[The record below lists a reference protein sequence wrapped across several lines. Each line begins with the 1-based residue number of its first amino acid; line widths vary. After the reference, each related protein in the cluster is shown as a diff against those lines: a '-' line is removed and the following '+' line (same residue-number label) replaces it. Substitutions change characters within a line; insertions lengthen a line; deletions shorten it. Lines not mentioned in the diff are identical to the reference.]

1 MIWKR
6 IGFAIILIAITV
18 GSLMP
23 SSAVTAANTIALPD
37 WALHGIGYFLLAL
50 FATWAM
56 PNARRLLI
64 FIAVVAYGSLIEVLQ
79 TMVITRSFDLAD
91 MASNTIGAALGIAV
105 ATFTTYLCKFQFDS
119 RTGMK

>member
-6 IGFAIILIAITV
+6 IGFAIVLIAITV

-56 PNARRLLI
+56 PNARRWLI

-79 TMVITRSFDLAD
+79 TMVITRSFDLVD
-91 MASNTIGAALGIAV
+91 MASNTIGAALGIAA
-105 ATFTTYLCKFQFDS
+105 ATLTTYRS
-119 RTGMK
+119 RSPHQ